1 MIALTPHI
9 CAHWS
14 SVIVTE
20 HKRFTS
26 WDFVVLRRSFISSI
40 AIAMISLNLETSF
53 DHPGLN
59 EYPTAFCPKDGT
71 GGGSV
76 DGSDS
81 GILSGC
87 ILVKVKK

>member
-1 MIALTPHI
+1 VIALTHHI
-9 CAHWS
+9 CAHCS

-40 AIAMISLNLETSF
+40 AIARIDLNLPTAS
-53 DHPGLN
+53 DPLGLN
-59 EYPTAFCPKDGT
+59 EYPTAFCQKLSSGL
-71 GGGSV
+71 GSV

-81 GILSGC
+81 GTSLGSIEMK
-87 ILVKVKK
+87 IKK